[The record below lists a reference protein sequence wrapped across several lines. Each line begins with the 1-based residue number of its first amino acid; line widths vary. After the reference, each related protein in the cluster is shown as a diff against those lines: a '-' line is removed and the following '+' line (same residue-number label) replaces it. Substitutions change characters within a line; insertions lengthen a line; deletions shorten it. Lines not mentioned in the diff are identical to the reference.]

1 MKLPTLLLLLLSGL
15 GYVHGSGLLYPRPSE
30 TREVKT
36 LDGIWQ
42 FRISPTNDSNIGFKQ
57 KWYARSLEQSGGEIL
72 MMPVPS
78 SYNDVTTRADIRDF
92 VGWAWYER
100 TFFVPAAWLQQ
111 DSKVRIMLRFGSVH
125 YTAKVVRTPFWLNF
139 SFYIKQVSLL
149 DQEHA
154 GPIDVYRLP
163 FGIRTITW
171 TNSKILVNGKPF
183 YFRGFGRHEDLN
195 WVNSQL
201 AMEHIG
207 GHLPFEADVTSL
219 LHRSANRLTV
229 AVSNVLDPHT
239 IPQGQVERPNDAG
252 RYPPGYV
259 INSYTF
265 DFYNYAGIHRPV
277 VLHAVPNS
285 HVDNILVTSSIQNK
299 QDGVVK
305 FDINV
310 KNKTALP
317 LSCKVRILDSNGL
330 EKIASDPMPIKKCAG
345 SLLVSLL
352 DQEHEGPID
361 VYRLP
366 FGIRT
371 ITWTNSKILV
381 NGKPFYFRGFG
392 RHEDLNV
399 RGKGLDLVM
408 LVKDHNLM
416 QWLGA
421 NSYRTS
427 HYPYSEEDL
436 DLSDR
441 LGLVVISESPAVDLV
456 VFDKPLLERHRTVM
470 YELIRRDK
478 NRACVLMWSLA
489 NEARTQQPASEAYF
503 KYLATYVKYLD
514 PTRPITM
521 AINRAYNEDHGA
533 AFMDV
538 IALNQYFAWYSNT
551 GRLELIARQVE
562 NDIRHWK
569 KVHNKPIFV
578 AEYGADA
585 VAGLHSDPPSIW
597 TEDYQVALMKENFKA
612 FDKLREQ
619 GLLNGEMIWN
629 FADFATAQGHTR
641 VNGNKKGIFTRERQP
656 KAAAHELKRRYHS
669 LAKDIDQYYVQ
680 KK

>member
-30 TREVKT
+30 TR
-36 LDGIWQ
+36 D
-42 FRISPTNDSNIGFKQ
+42 
-57 KWYARSLEQSGGEIL
+57 SGGEIL

-125 YTAKVVRTPFWLNF
+125 YTAKV
-139 SFYIKQVSLL
+139 
-149 DQEHA
+149 
-154 GPIDVYRLP
+154 
-163 FGIRTITW
+163 
-171 TNSKILVNGKPF
+171 
-183 YFRGFGRHEDLN
+183 

-219 LHRSANRLTV
+219 LHRSANRLTM
-229 AVSNVLDPHT
+229 AVSNVLDSHT

-252 RYPPGYV
+252 RYPPGYI

-299 QDGVVK
+299 QDGIVK
-305 FDINV
+305 FNINI
-310 KNKTALP
+310 KHDAALS
-317 LSCKVRILDSNGL
+317 LFCKVRILHNNGSETIVSDSMPAKDCDGSMLVKSAQLWWPVYMSPTPGYLYTL
-330 EKIASDPMPIKKCAG
+330 E
-345 SLLVSLL
+345 VSLL
-352 DQEHEGPID
+352 DQKHAEPID

-371 ITWTNSKILV
+371 ITWTKSQILV
-381 NGKPFYFRGFG
+381 NGKPFYFRGVG

-427 HYPYSEEDL
+427 HYPYSEENL

-441 LGLVVISESPAVDLV
+441 LVVISESPAVNLDE
-456 VFDKPLLERHRTVM
+456 FDEPLLSRHRSVM
-470 YELIRRDK
+470 DELIRRDK

-489 NEARTQQPASEAYF
+489 NGPRSYKSAAKYYFEKIAS
-503 KYLATYVKYLD
+503 YVKHLD
-514 PTRPITM
+514 PSRPITT
-521 AINRAYNEDHGA
+521 ATSLPHDEDYSA

-538 IALNQYFAWYSNT
+538 IAINYYSAWYKDA
-551 GRLELIARQVE
+551 GRLELVTRQME
-562 NDIRHWK
+562 NRIRQWK
-569 KVHNKPIFV
+569 KSQNKPIFV
-578 AEYGADA
+578 TEYGADSL
-585 VAGLHSDPPSIW
+585 AGLHSNPPSLW
-597 TEDYQVALMKENFKA
+597 TEEYQVALMKENFKA
-612 FDKLREQ
+612 FDTLRQQ

-629 FADFATAQGHTR
+629 FADFATAQLYSR
-641 VNGNKKGIFTRERQP
+641 VNGNKKGIFTRDRQP
-656 KAAAHELKRRYHS
+656 KAAAHELRKRYQS
-669 LAKDIDQYYVQ
+669 LAKTIDQYSVQ
-680 KK
+680 

>member
-1 MKLPTLLLLLLSGL
+1 MLPTLLLLLLSGC
-15 GYVHGSGLLYPRPSE
+15 YVHGSGLLYPRPSE
-30 TREVKT
+30 TREVRT
-36 LDGIWQ
+36 LDGVWQ
-42 FRISPTNDSNIGFKQ
+42 FRISPTNDPNIGFREQ
-57 KWYARSLEQSGGEIL
+57 WYARPLKQSGGEIL
-72 MMPVPS
+72 MMPVPA
-78 SYNDVTTRADIRDF
+78 SYNDVTTRADVRDF

-100 TFFVPAAWLQQ
+100 TFFAPAAWLQK
-111 DSKVRIMLRFGSVH
+111 DSGVRIMLRFGSVH
-125 YTAKVVRTPFWLNF
+125 YAASV
-139 SFYIKQVSLL
+139 
-149 DQEHA
+149 
-154 GPIDVYRLP
+154 
-163 FGIRTITW
+163 
-171 TNSKILVNGKPF
+171 
-183 YFRGFGRHEDLN
+183 

-207 GHLPFEADVTSL
+207 GHLPFEADITSF
-219 LHRSANRLTV
+219 LHPSANRLTV
-229 AVSNVLDPHT
+229 AVNNTLDPYT
-239 IPQGQVERPNDAG
+239 IPQGQVERPNDTD

-285 HVDNILVTSSIQNK
+285 HVDDILVTSSIQNK

-310 KNKTALP
+310 KNNAALHI
-317 LSCKVRILDSNGL
+317 SCKVRILDNNGS
-330 EKIASDPMPIKKCAG
+330 EKIASDPMPAEKCAG
-345 SLLVSLL
+345 SLLVEDAQLWWPIYMSPTPGYLYTLEVILL

-371 ITWTNSKILV
+371 ITWTNSTIL
-381 NGKPFYFRGFG
+381 
-392 RHEDLNV
+392 V

-427 HYPYSEEDL
+427 HYPYSEENL
-436 DLSDR
+436 ELSDR
-441 LGLVVISESPAVDLV
+441 LGLVVVSESPAVNLV
-456 VFDKPLLERHRTVM
+456 VFDKPLLARHRTVM
-470 YELIRRDK
+470 RELIRRDK

-489 NEARTQQPASEAYF
+489 NEARSQQPASEAYF
-503 KYLATYVKYLD
+503 KDLASYVKHLD

-521 AINRAYNEDHGA
+521 AINQPYNKDHGA

-538 IALNQYFAWYSNT
+538 IAVNHYFAWYSDT
-551 GRLELIARQVE
+551 GRLELIARQME
-562 NDIRHWK
+562 NNIRQWK

-578 AEYGADA
+578 SEYGADA
-585 VAGLHSDPPSIW
+585 VAGLHSDPPSVW

-629 FADFATAQGHTR
+629 FADFATAQVYTR

-656 KAAAHELKRRYHS
+656 KAAAHELKNRYHS
-669 LAKDIDQYYVQ
+669 LAKEIDQYYVQ
-680 KK
+680 ENKI